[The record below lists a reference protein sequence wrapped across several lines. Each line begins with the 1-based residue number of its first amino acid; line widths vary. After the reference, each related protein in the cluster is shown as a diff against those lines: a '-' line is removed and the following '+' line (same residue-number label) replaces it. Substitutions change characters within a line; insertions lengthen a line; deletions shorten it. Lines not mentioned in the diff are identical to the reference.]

1 MNTYSMIEKI
11 IEKYKNKED
20 IIRKVRTNN
29 SKSYNIISELD
40 YLFEVNNLDKRI
52 LLIPI
57 NDLSTKINIIWREN
71 GVNNELQFILSK

>member
-20 IIRKVRTNN
+20 IIHKVRTND

-40 YLFEVNNLDKRI
+40 SLFETNNLDKRI

-57 NDLSTKINIIWREN
+57 NSLSTKVNIIWREN
-71 GVNNELQFILSK
+71 GVNNEFQFILSK

>member
-1 MNTYSMIEKI
+1 MNTYLMIEKI

-20 IIRKVRTNN
+20 IIHKVRTND

-40 YLFEVNNLDKRI
+40 YLFEANDLDKRI

-57 NDLSTKINIIWREN
+57 NGLSTKVNIIWREN
-71 GVNNELQFILSK
+71 GVNNEFQFMLSK

>member
-40 YLFEVNNLDKRI
+40 YLFETNNLDKRI

-57 NDLSTKINIIWREN
+57 NNLSTKVNIIWREN
-71 GVNNELQFILSK
+71 GVNNEFQFILSK